1 METCPLV
8 TRDLLL
14 SPAVA
19 PFPQGRTISFPS
31 SSKTDCR
38 RRLVLCNC
46 RARLGEGEGR
56 AISKPSSVTQELR
69 LFSAAVVVDGGAGV
83 AEEDTGSEN

>member
-1 METCPLV
+1 M
-8 TRDLLL
+8 
-14 SPAVA
+14 
-19 PFPQGRTISFPS
+19 
-31 SSKTDCR
+31 
-38 RRLVLCNC
+38 LCNC